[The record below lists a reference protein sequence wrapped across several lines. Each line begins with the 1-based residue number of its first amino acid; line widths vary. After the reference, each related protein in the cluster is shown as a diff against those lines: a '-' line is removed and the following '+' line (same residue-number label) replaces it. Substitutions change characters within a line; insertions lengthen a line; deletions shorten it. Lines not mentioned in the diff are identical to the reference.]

1 MEIVSSIQQL
11 PNLCLKDDAKLFP
24 VLARYRNSVLIPQG
38 TYAMCIYSSELRG
51 LCLMKL
57 LSEIP
62 QNLPYFFEYENP
74 QKTFIIFHFM
84 EWGKRQSTTK

>member
-1 MEIVSSIQQL
+1 
-11 PNLCLKDDAKLFP
+11 
-24 VLARYRNSVLIPQG
+24 
-38 TYAMCIYSSELRG
+38 
-51 LCLMKL
+51 MKL

-84 EWGKRQSTTK
+84 EWEKDKVPRDEKDHQA